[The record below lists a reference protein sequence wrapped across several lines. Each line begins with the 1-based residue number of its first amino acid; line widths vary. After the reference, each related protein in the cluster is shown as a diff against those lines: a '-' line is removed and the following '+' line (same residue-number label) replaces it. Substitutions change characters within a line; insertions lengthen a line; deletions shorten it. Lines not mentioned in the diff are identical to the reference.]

1 MSTDIAFSELR
12 YPTIAT
18 AGLEEETARAK
29 IRGHAAGFAE
39 GLRAAEALAAV
50 DAAQTRIERDA
61 LRKDAATAL
70 AAAVGALRAAAQRFD
85 ASSVSVLDEADDA
98 LLAAAVELAEL
109 IIGHELD
116 DESCSARAAI
126 ARVLSSADEASIT
139 AVRLSPADLAV
150 INAHGIAAPELRF
163 VADTTL
169 SPGDAVVEMAEGR
182 IDARIGSALE
192 RARAELA
199 AAR

>member
-1 MSTDIAFSELR
+1 MSTDNAFSEVH
-12 YPTIAT
+12 YPIIAT
-18 AGLEEETARAK
+18 AQLEEETARAK

-50 DAAQTRIERDA
+50 DAAQMRIERDA
-61 LRKDAATAL
+61 LHEDAVTAL
-70 AAAVGALRAAAQRFD
+70 TAAVDALRAAAQRFD
-85 ASSVSVLDEADDA
+85 ASSVPVLLEADDA

-116 DESCSARAAI
+116 DESRSARTAI
-126 ARVLSSADEASIT
+126 ARAFSNVDEASIT
-139 AVRLSPADLAV
+139 AVRFSPIDLAV
-150 INAHGIAAPELRF
+150 INAHGIATPELRF
-163 VADTTL
+163 VADAAL

-182 IDARIGSALE
+182 IDARIGSALD

-199 AAR
+199 TA